1 MSEAKA
7 AKRPAGLGCVQLV
20 RCASAILPKPS
31 SAGQLPPVSLPTPR
45 HRLTLLTYLPT
56 WTFLY
61 LPKYLPDTFLSAQ
74 SYLMFIRRSKKTDLH
89 SNFLLI

>member
-7 AKRPAGLGCVQLV
+7 AKRPAGLGCVLV
-20 RCASAILPKPS
+20 LVCPNPQAPGSFPRSVC
-31 SAGQLPPVSLPTPR
+31 PPLGTVL
-45 HRLTLLTYLPT
+45 LYLLTYLPT

-74 SYLMFIRRSKKTDLH
+74 NYLMFIRRSKKTDLH
-89 SNFLLI
+89 SNFLL